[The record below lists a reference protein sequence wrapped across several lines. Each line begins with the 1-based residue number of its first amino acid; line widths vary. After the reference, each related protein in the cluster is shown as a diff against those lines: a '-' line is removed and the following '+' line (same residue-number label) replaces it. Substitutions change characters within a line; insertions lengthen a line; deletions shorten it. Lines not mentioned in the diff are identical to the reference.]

1 MAITDAAPHSA
12 APSQPTSPAEP
23 ATPSLFDHPG
33 MENFHPAVRA
43 WFADRFPD
51 GPTAPQRAAWPH
63 IEARRHTLVAAP
75 TGSGKTLS
83 AFLVAIDRLY
93 KAHERGEATDGIA
106 RVVYVS
112 PLKALAVDIA
122 ENLERPLM
130 EIAAIAKSMGGSA
143 PTIRVGVRSGD
154 TPTSVRAA
162 MVKKPPAFIV
172 TTPESLYL
180 MCTSSRAR
188 AALSTVDTVIVD
200 EIHSLARDKRGSHLS
215 LTLERL
221 DHLCRTSGGADAGPV
236 RVGLSAT
243 QKPIS
248 TVADL
253 LVGARR
259 RDDGDF
265 DCAIV
270 DEGHVRELDL
280 NLVIPPSEMEAI
292 APAEQMG
299 EILEHIADLV
309 EAHTT
314 TLVFVNTRRMAERIS
329 HELGERLAERQS
341 ADAPIAQDLAEAHVV
356 AHHGSLSKE
365 RRAQV
370 ERRLRAGDLKALVAT
385 ASLELGIDVGPVDL
399 VCQLGSPRNI
409 ATFLQ
414 RVGRANHN
422 RYGVPKGRL
431 FPQTRDDLV
440 ECCAL
445 LTAVHGGR
453 LDAIVPPV
461 APLDILVQQLVA
473 EVSADEWDLDE
484 LFTLVT
490 TAGPFQTVT
499 RAEFDECVE
508 LAAHGVLTGRGV
520 RSWWLHHDAENDTVA
535 GRRGARM
542 AALTSGGAIPE
553 LGDYRVLLDPDDTF
567 IGSVNEDWATESMPG
582 DIFTLGTHSWR
593 IRRIEPGVVRVVDA
607 EGLPPT
613 IPVWFGEAPGRTLEL
628 SEEVCR
634 IRRAVEERLRAGDP
648 EGARRWLMGAAQI
661 DAEPAEQVV
670 RYLAASLAIL
680 GTLPTRDTLV
690 IERFFDESGG
700 MQLIVHSPHG
710 ARLNRAFG
718 LALRKKFCKNFDFEL
733 QAAASDDAVCLS
745 LGPQHSFPLA
755 DVAGFL
761 SSKTVESTLVNA
773 VLVPPA
779 PMFLSRWR
787 WNLNRALLVLRWKGG
802 RKNPPPIQRMEA
814 DDMMAALFPVAAAC
828 QENVSGPIDLP
839 DHVIVQQTMDDTL
852 REGMDVDGLRAL
864 VERLEANEMEV
875 VTVDSTEPSPLCHE
889 LLVGKPFTFLDD
901 AEAIDRRS
909 RAVPLRRGLPV
920 DLSEIGTVS
929 QDAIAQVA
937 EQVIPDPTTP
947 NELFELV
954 DSLVVTQAIDAWR
967 PWFDE
972 LFDAGRMLVGVGRVD
987 ANDGEWAEFWATRSR
1002 RTAAAALR
1010 PDLWPEVPTE
1020 ADDRTAAIEAAVRG
1034 RLELCAMTTVTALA
1048 RQLGIDD
1055 SSVEYALVGLE
1066 NQGFAIRGD
1075 WGIGS
1080 THEGQVGIRA
1090 EVSAQAGS
1098 GADDHEDDRGSRPE
1112 VSRSYWA
1119 SRRLLARMH
1128 VYSNKGKRARVESAT
1143 AQDYMRFL
1151 FEWQH
1156 LAPGTQLSGVDGL
1169 TAVVAQLQGW
1179 QAAAASWES
1188 GLLASR
1194 LTDYR
1199 PEVIDRRSLAG
1210 DITWGRLTVPSTDSA
1225 RPTASKATPMSVL
1238 LRNDLDWLVEAV
1250 RGDAELARPTE
1261 GCAAEL
1267 LDEFSARGARFH
1279 HELVDGTG
1287 RLATDVEAGLW
1298 ELVWRGLAHADSF
1311 HALRSLFDAR
1321 DRKASP
1327 RPRRGLRKGTAV
1339 RSGGDGR
1346 WTMFQP
1352 QPTGADRDEL
1362 AEAMAE
1368 QLLARWGVVFHAL
1381 VARETLA
1388 LPWRDILWALR
1399 RLEARGLIAGGR
1411 FVSGFSGEQYA
1422 NHDAAEHLD
1431 RVRRTERPG
1440 MTVEVNACDPANLT
1454 GVVTPGQRV
1463 PARRSLSVV
1472 YLDGLPVRE
1481 CSVEPPRSGRA
1492 AG

>member
-1 MAITDAAPHSA
+1 MAIIETDLSASPNGVAPIVDR
-12 APSQPTSPAEP
+12 PT
-23 ATPSLFDHPG
+23 LFEHAG
-33 MENFHPAVRA
+33 MESFHPAVRA
-43 WFADRFPD
+43 WFGERFPD
-51 GPTAPQRAAWPH
+51 GPTPPQRAAWPH
-63 IEARRHTLVAAP
+63 IAARLDTLVAAP

-93 KAHERGEATDGIA
+93 KAHERGEPTDGVA

-122 ENLERPLM
+122 ENLERPLL
-130 EIAAIAKSMGGSA
+130 EIASIAKAMGFGA

-154 TPTSVRAA
+154 TPTSARAA

-180 MCTSSRAR
+180 MCTSSKAR

-221 DHLCRTSGGADAGPV
+221 DHICRSARDESFV

-248 TVADL
+248 TVANL
-253 LVGARR
+253 LVGNRL
-259 RDDGDF
+259 DDNGEPV
-265 DCAIV
+265 CKVV

-280 NLVIPPSEMEAI
+280 DLVVPPSEMEAI

-299 EILEHIADLV
+299 EILDNIAELV

-314 TLVFVNTRRMAERIS
+314 TLIFVNTRRMAERIS
-329 HELGERLAERQS
+329 HELGERLAER
-341 ADAPIAQDLAEAHVV
+341 DEGAEANVV
-356 AHHGSLSKE
+356 AHHGSLSKD
-365 RRAQV
+365 RRLMV
-370 ERRLRAGDLKALVAT
+370 EQRLRAGDLKALVAT

-431 FPQTRDDLV
+431 YPQTRDDLV

-453 LDAIVPPV
+453 LDALLPPV
-461 APLDILVQQLVA
+461 APLDILIQQLVA
-473 EVSADEWDLDE
+473 EVSAEEWDVDD
-484 LFTLVT
+484 LFAL
-490 TAGPFQTVT
+490 AT
-499 RAEFDECVE
+499 RASPYRNLSRDDFDQC
-508 LAAHGVLTGRGV
+508 LAVAAEGVQTGRGV
-520 RSWWLHHDAENDTVA
+520 RSHWIHHDDVNREVR

-628 SEEVCR
+628 SEEVCS

-648 EGARRWLMGAAQI
+648 DAARAWLMGAAQI
-661 DAEPAEQVV
+661 DAEPAQQVI

-680 GTLPTRDTLV
+680 GTLPTRDKLV
-690 IERFFDESGG
+690 IERFFDETGG

-710 ARLNRAFG
+710 ARLNRGFG

-745 LGPQHSFPLA
+745 LGPQHSFPLG

-761 SSKTVESTLVNA
+761 KSKSVEATLTNA
-773 VLVPPA
+773 TLVPPS

-787 WNLNRALLVLRWKGG
+787 WNLNRSLLVLRWKGG

-828 QENVSGPIDLP
+828 QENVSGPIELP
-839 DHVIVQQTMDDTL
+839 DHVIVRQTMDDTL
-852 REGMDVDGLRAL
+852 REAMDIDGLRGL
-864 VERLEANEMEV
+864 VERLERGELEV

-889 LLVGKPFTFLDD
+889 LLVGRAFTFLDD

-920 DLSEIGTVS
+920 DLTEIGTVS
-929 QDAIAQVA
+929 PDAVA
-937 EQVIPDPTTP
+937 EVAQQVIPDPASP
-947 NELFELV
+947 DELYELIE
-954 DSLVVTQAIDAWR
+954 SLVVTRAQDCWR
-967 PWFDE
+967 TMFDE
-972 LFDAGRMLVGVGRVD
+972 LVRAGRAVAVVAD
-987 ANDGEWAEFWATRSR
+987 ADDGEFWTVGADHI
-1002 RTAAAALR
+1002 AAAALR
-1010 PDLWPEVPTE
+1010 PDLWPGVETTS
-1020 ADDRTAAIEAAVRG
+1020 DDRVDALSTAVRG
-1034 RLELCAMTTVTALA
+1034 RLDCCAVTTAEKLA
-1048 RQLGIDD
+1048 VQLGVDR
-1055 SSVEYALVGLE
+1055 SAVEFTLVGLE
-1066 NQGFAIRGD
+1066 SEGFAIRTSARLPSQRQTSSVG
-1075 WGIGS
+1075 G
-1080 THEGQVGIRA
+1080 VGIRT
-1090 EVSAQAGS
+1090 EVSA
-1098 GADDHEDDRGSRPE
+1098 EN
-1112 VSRSYWA
+1112 WA
-1119 SRRLLARMH
+1119 SRRLLSRMH
-1128 VYSNKGKRARVESAT
+1128 VYSQKGKRARVEQAT

-1156 LAPGTQLSGVDGL
+1156 VAPGSQLSGVDGL
-1169 TAVVAQLQGW
+1169 TNVVAQLQGW
-1179 QAAAASWES
+1179 HAAAAAWEPH
-1188 GLLASR
+1188 LLSSR
-1194 LTDYR
+1194 LTDFR
-1199 PEVIDRRSLAG
+1199 PEVLDRRSLAG
-1210 DITWGRLTVPSTDSA
+1210 DLTWGRMVACSTESA
-1225 RPTASKATPMSVL
+1225 RPTATKATPITL
-1238 LRNDLDWLVEAV
+1238 ALRNDLEWLVAAV
-1250 RGDAELARPTE
+1250 RGDSAPDDLGD
-1261 GCAAEL
+1261 GCAREL
-1267 LDEFSARGARFH
+1267 LDELRTRGARFH
-1279 HELVDGTG
+1279 HELGSGTG
-1287 RLATDVEAGLW
+1287 RIPTDVEQGLW
-1298 ELVWRGLAHADSF
+1298 ELVWRGLIHADSF
-1311 HALRSLFDAR
+1311 HAVRSLFDAR
-1321 DRKASP
+1321 DRGQGPK
-1327 RPRRGLRKGTAV
+1327 RVGRGLRRGTAA
-1339 RSGGDGR
+1339 RHGGEGR
-1346 WTMFQP
+1346 WTVFVDHELD
-1352 QPTGADRDEL
+1352 ADRDEL
-1362 AEAMAE
+1362 AEAVAE
-1368 QLLARWGVVFHAL
+1368 QLLARWGVVFHA
-1381 VARETLA
+1381 VVQREQLA
-1388 LPWRDILWALR
+1388 LPWREVLWALR
-1399 RLEARGLIAGGR
+1399 RLEARGQIRGGR

-1422 NHDAAEHLD
+1422 LGEAAQHLD
-1431 RVRRTERPG
+1431 RMRGTERSG
-1440 MTVEVNACDPANLT
+1440 VRIALNACDPLNLT
-1454 GVVTPGQRV
+1454 GVITPGDRI
-1463 PARRSLSVV
+1463 PARRSLTIE
-1472 YLDGLPVRE
+1472 YEDGVPLLA
-1481 CSVEPPRSGRA
+1481 EPATAIGASEL
-1492 AG
+1492 

>member
-1 MAITDAAPHSA
+1 MAIIDAVIDS
-12 APSQPTSPAEP
+12 
-23 ATPSLFDHPG
+23 PSLFDHPG
-33 MENFHPAVRA
+33 MEGFHPAVRA

-51 GPTAPQRAAWPH
+51 GPTPPQQAAWPL
-63 IEARRHTLVAAP
+63 IAGRQHTLVAAP

-93 KAHERGEATDGIA
+93 KAHERGEATDGVT
-106 RVVYVS
+106 RVVYIS

-122 ENLERPLM
+122 ENLERPLL
-130 EIAAIAKSMGGSA
+130 EIAAIAKSMGQSA

-154 TPTSVRAA
+154 TPTSARAA

-180 MCTSSRAR
+180 MCTSSKAR
-188 AALSTVDTVIVD
+188 AALSTVDTLIID
-200 EIHSLARDKRGSHLS
+200 EIHSLARDKRGSHLA
-215 LTLERL
+215 LTMERL
-221 DHLCRTSGGADAGPV
+221 DYICRTRSGVGPI

-248 TVADL
+248 TVAEL
-253 LVGARR
+253 LVGNRTTETGR
-259 RDDGDF
+259 LN
-265 DCAIV
+265 CQLV

-280 NLVIPPSEMEAI
+280 DLVIPPSEMEAI

-299 EILEHIADLV
+299 EVLDHIADLV
-309 EAHTT
+309 DQHTT

-329 HELGERLAERQS
+329 HELGERLAER
-341 ADAPIAQDLAEAHVV
+341 DEGAEMHVV

-365 RRAQV
+365 RRLQV

-399 VCQLGSPRNI
+399 VCQMGSPRNI

-414 RVGRANHN
+414 RVGRANHS

-453 LDAIVPPV
+453 LDALIPPE

-473 EVSADEWDLDE
+473 EVSAEDWDVDE
-484 LFTLVT
+484 LYHL
-490 TAGPFQTVT
+490 VT
-499 RAEFDECVE
+499 RAGPYWELSRSDFDECLA
-508 LAAHGVLTGRGV
+508 LAANGVQTGRGV
-520 RSWWLHHDAENDTVA
+520 RSWWLHHDEENGEVR

-613 IPVWFGEAPGRTLEL
+613 IPVWFGEAPGRTAEL

-634 IRRAVEERLRAGDP
+634 IRRAVEERLKAGDP
-648 EGARRWLMGAAQI
+648 DAARTWLMGAAQI
-661 DAEPAEQVV
+661 DAEPANQVV

-680 GTLPTRDTLV
+680 GTLPTRDTMV
-690 IERFFDESGG
+690 IERFFDETGG
-700 MQLIVHSPHG
+700 MQLIVHSPQG

-755 DVAGFL
+755 DVANFL
-761 SSKTVESTLVNA
+761 ASKTVEATLTNA
-773 VLVPPA
+773 VLVPPS

-814 DDMMAALFPVAAAC
+814 DDCMAALFPLAAAC
-828 QENVSGPIDLP
+828 QENVSGPVELP

-852 REGMDVDGLRAL
+852 REAMDVDGLRAL
-864 VERLEANEMEV
+864 VERLERNEIEV
-875 VTVDSTEPSPLCHE
+875 IAVDSTEPSPLCHE
-889 LLVGKPFTFLDD
+889 LLVGKAFTFLDD

-920 DLSEIGTVS
+920 DLTEIGTVS
-929 QDAIAQVA
+929 NDAMLEVA
-937 EQVIPDPTTP
+937 EQVIPDPQTTD
-947 NELFELV
+947 ELYELL
-954 DSLVVTQAIDAWR
+954 DSLIVTRAVDAWR
-967 PWFDE
+967 TMFDE
-972 LFDAGRMLVGVGRVD
+972 LQRAGRVLDAFGPGVVQGV
-987 ANDGEWAEFWATRSR
+987 EFWAVASQR
-1002 RTAAAALR
+1002 RAAAAVR
-1010 PDLWPEVPTE
+1010 PDLWPGIDVEPDE
-1020 ADDRTAAIEAAVRG
+1020 RASAIAGAVRG
-1034 RLELCAMTTVTALA
+1034 RLDLCATTTAASLA
-1048 RQLGIDD
+1048 TQLGVDA

-1066 NQGFAIRGD
+1066 NEGFAIRGN
-1075 WGIGS
+1075 WGAKE
-1080 THEGQVGIRA
+1080 THATTGA
-1090 EVSAQAGS
+1090 EIPGTL
-1098 GADDHEDDRGSRPE
+1098 
-1112 VSRSYWA
+1112 WA

-1128 VYSNKGKRARVESAT
+1128 VYSQKGKRARVEQAT
-1143 AQDYMRFL
+1143 AQDFMRFL
-1151 FEWQH
+1151 FEWQR
-1156 LAPGTQLSGVDGL
+1156 LAPGTQQSGVDGL

-1179 QAAAASWES
+1179 HAAAAAWEPEILS
-1188 GLLASR
+1188 KR
-1194 LTDYR
+1194 LTDFR
-1199 PEVIDRRSLAG
+1199 PEVLDRRSLAG
-1210 DITWGRLTVPSTDSA
+1210 DITWGRLVVRDTDSV
-1225 RPTASKATPMSVL
+1225 RPTATKTTPITLM
-1238 LRNDLDWLVEAV
+1238 LRNDLDWLVEAT
-1250 RGDAELARPTE
+1250 RGESAPDVPED

-1267 LDEFSARGARFH
+1267 LAELRERGARFH
-1279 HELVDGTG
+1279 HELGERTG
-1287 RLATDVEAGLW
+1287 RLPSDIELGLW
-1298 ELVWRGLAHADSF
+1298 ELVWRGSVHADSF
-1311 HALRSLFDAR
+1311 HAVRSLFDAR
-1321 DRKASP
+1321 DRGVSP
-1327 RPRRGLRKGTAV
+1327 ARSRRGLRKGTSV
-1339 RSGGDGR
+1339 RHGGEGR
-1346 WTMFQP
+1346 WTVFAEHRLD
-1352 QPTGADRDEL
+1352 ADRDEL
-1362 AEAMAE
+1362 AEAVAE

-1381 VARETLA
+1381 VARESLA
-1388 LPWRDILWALR
+1388 VPWREVLWALR
-1399 RLEARGLIAGGR
+1399 RLEARGLVLGGR

-1422 NHDAAEHLD
+1422 SPEAAQQLD
-1431 RVRRTERPG
+1431 RMRRTGRTG
-1440 MTVEVNACDPANLT
+1440 LRVSINGCDPANLT
-1454 GVVTPGQRV
+1454 GIVTPGERV
-1463 PARRSLSVV
+1463 PARRSLTIT
-1472 YLDGLPVRE
+1472 YIDGLPQSDVQND
-1481 CSVEPPRSGRA
+1481 SNTA
-1492 AG
+1492 

>member
-1 MAITDAAPHSA
+1 MAIIDADI
-12 APSQPTSPAEP
+12 ER
-23 ATPSLFDHPG
+23 PSLFDQPG
-33 MENFHPAVRA
+33 MESFHPAVRA
-43 WFADRFPD
+43 WFADKFPD
-51 GPTAPQRAAWPH
+51 GPTPPQHAAWPH
-63 IEARRHTLVAAP
+63 IAARSHTLVAAP

-93 KAHERGEATDGIA
+93 KAHERGEATDNVA

-122 ENLERPLM
+122 ENLERPLE
-130 EIAAIAKSMGGSA
+130 EIAAIAKSMGLSA
-143 PTIRVGVRSGD
+143 PSIRIGVRSGD
-154 TPTSVRAA
+154 TPTSARAA

-188 AALSTVDTVIVD
+188 AALSTVDTVIID

-221 DHLCRTSGGADAGPV
+221 DHIHKAAGGAGIV

-248 TVADL
+248 TVANL
-253 LVGARR
+253 LVGSRQR
-259 RDDGDF
+259 SNGDL
-265 DCAIV
+265 DCEIV

-280 NLVIPPSEMEAI
+280 NLVVPPSEMEAI

-299 EILEHIADLV
+299 EILDHIGDLV
-309 EAHTT
+309 EEHTT

-329 HELGERLAERQS
+329 HELGERLAERTANAAVTANADGGEP
-341 ADAPIAQDLAEAHVV
+341 ADAGVSAEAHVV

-365 RRAQV
+365 RRAKV
-370 ERRLRAGDLKALVAT
+370 ESRLRAGDLRALVAT

-453 LDAIVPPV
+453 LDAILAPA

-473 EVSADEWDLDE
+473 EISADEWDVDE
-484 LFTLVT
+484 LFELVRR
-490 TAGPFQTVT
+490 AGPYNDLE
-499 RAEFDECVE
+499 RSDFDECIE
-508 LAAHGVLTGRGV
+508 LAANGVQTGRGV
-520 RSWWLHHDAENDTVA
+520 RSWWLHHDEENGAVR

-542 AALTSGGAIPE
+542 AALTNGGAIPE

-634 IRRAVEERLRAGDP
+634 IRRAIEERLRSGEP
-648 EGARRWLMGAAQI
+648 EAARMWLMGAAQI

-680 GTLPTRDTLV
+680 GTLPTRDKLV
-690 IERFFDESGG
+690 VERFFDESGG
-700 MQLIVHSPHG
+700 MQLIVHSPNG

-745 LGPQHSFPLA
+745 LGPQHSFPLG
-755 DVAGFL
+755 DVAHFL
-761 SSKTVESTLVNA
+761 ASTTVEATLINA

-787 WNLNRALLVLRWKGG
+787 WNLNRSLLVLRWKGG

-814 DDMMAALFPVAAAC
+814 DDVMAALFPVAAAC
-828 QENVSGPIDLP
+828 QENVSGPIELP

-864 VERLEANEMEV
+864 VERLEANELEV

-889 LLVGKPFTFLDD
+889 LLVGKAFTFLDD

-920 DLSEIGTVS
+920 DLTEIGTVS
-929 QDAIAQVA
+929 PEAIAQVD
-937 EQVIPDPTTP
+937 EQVTP
-947 NELFELV
+947 EPANADELYELL
-954 DSLVVTQAIDAWR
+954 DSLVVTRAVDAWR
-967 PWFDE
+967 HLYDE
-972 LFDAGRMLVGVGRVD
+972 LFDAGRVLVGVGMGVS
-987 ANDGEWAEFWATRSR
+987 GLAEFWATKAN
-1002 RTAAAALR
+1002 RTASAALR
-1010 PDLWPEVPTE
+1010 PDLWPEVATGV
-1020 ADDRTAAIEAAVRG
+1020 DDRAEALEAAVRG
-1034 RLELCAMTTVTALA
+1034 RLEITAATTATELA
-1048 RQLGIDD
+1048 TQLGIDP

-1066 NQGFAIRGD
+1066 SQGFAIRGE
-1075 WGIGS
+1075 WG
-1080 THEGQVGIRA
+1080 
-1090 EVSAQAGS
+1090 
-1098 GADDHEDDRGSRPE
+1098 DRPAS
-1112 VSRSYWA
+1112 WA
-1119 SRRLLARMH
+1119 CRRLLARMH
-1128 VYSNKGKRARVESAT
+1128 VYSQKGKRARVEAAT
-1143 AQDYMRFL
+1143 AQDYMAFL

-1156 LAPGTQLSGVDGL
+1156 LAPGSQLSGVDGL
-1169 TAVVAQLQGW
+1169 TTVVAQLQGW
-1179 QAAAASWES
+1179 PAAAAAWEPH
-1188 GLLASR
+1188 LLAGR

-1199 PEVIDRRSLAG
+1199 AEVLDRRSLAG
-1210 DITWGRLTVPSTDSA
+1210 DITWGRLAIAATDSA
-1225 RPTASKATPMSVL
+1225 RPTASKATPISLL
-1238 LRNDLDWLVEAV
+1238 LRNDLDWLVEAA
-1250 RGDAELARPTE
+1250 RGDGAAEMPDA

-1267 LDEFSARGARFH
+1267 LDELEQRGARFH
-1279 HELVDGTG
+1279 HELVDATG
-1287 RLATDVEAGLW
+1287 RLVTDVEAGLW
-1298 ELVWRGLAHADSF
+1298 ELVWRGAVHADSF

-1321 DRKASP
+1321 DRKSAP
-1327 RPRRGLRKGTAV
+1327 RPRRGLRQGTAV
-1339 RSGGDGR
+1339 RHGGEGR
-1346 WTMFQP
+1346 WTRFASQRI
-1352 QPTGADRDEL
+1352 DVERDEL
-1362 AEAMAE
+1362 AEAVAE

-1381 VARETLA
+1381 VARETLSV
-1388 LPWRDILWALR
+1388 PWREILWALR
-1399 RLEARGLIAGGR
+1399 RLEARGVIAGGR

-1422 NHDAAEHLD
+1422 AHEAAERLG
-1431 RVRRTERPG
+1431 RIAKTERTG
-1440 MTVEVNACDPANLT
+1440 VTVTVSACDPANLT
-1454 GVVTPGQRV
+1454 GVVTPGDRV
-1463 PARRSLSVV
+1463 PARRSLSVTYV
-1472 YLDGLPVRE
+1472 DGVPTE
-1481 CSVEPPRSGRA
+1481 T
-1492 AG
+1492 

>member
-1 MAITDAAPHSA
+1 MAILESSLSSSESGVVDR
-12 APSQPTSPAEP
+12 
-23 ATPSLFDHPG
+23 PSLFDHPE
-33 MENFHPAVRA
+33 MESFHPAVRA
-43 WFADRFPD
+43 WFGERFPD
-51 GPTAPQRAAWPH
+51 GPTPPQRAAWPH
-63 IEARRHTLVAAP
+63 IAARLDTLVAAP

-122 ENLERPLM
+122 ENLERPLL
-130 EIAAIAKSMGGSA
+130 EIASIAKGMGLGA
-143 PTIRVGVRSGD
+143 PIIRVGVRSGD
-154 TPTSVRAA
+154 TPTSARAA

-180 MCTSSRAR
+180 MCTSSKAR

-221 DHLCRTSGGADAGPV
+221 DHICRTAHSEGESFV
-236 RVGLSAT
+236 RIGLSAT

-248 TVADL
+248 TVANL
-253 LVGARR
+253 LVGNRFGV
-259 RDDGDF
+259 DGEAA
-265 DCAIV
+265 CKVV
-270 DEGHVRELDL
+270 DEGHVRLLDL
-280 NLVIPPSEMEAI
+280 DLVVPPSEMEAI

-299 EILEHIADLV
+299 EILDHIAELV

-314 TLVFVNTRRMAERIS
+314 TLIFVNTRRMAERIS
-329 HELGERLAERQS
+329 HELGERLALNDEG
-341 ADAPIAQDLAEAHVV
+341 AEANVV

-365 RRAQV
+365 RRLMV

-431 FPQTRDDLV
+431 YPQTRDDLV

-453 LDAIVPPV
+453 LDALLPPL
-461 APLDILVQQLVA
+461 APLDILIQQLVA
-473 EVSADEWDLDE
+473 EVSADEWDVDE
-484 LFTLVT
+484 LFALV
-490 TAGPFQTVT
+490 A
-499 RAEFDECVE
+499 RASPYRDLSRGDFDECLQ
-508 LAAHGVLTGRGV
+508 LAAEGVQTGRGV
-520 RSWWLHHDAENDTVA
+520 RAHWIHHDDVNGQVR

-628 SEEVCR
+628 SEEVCI

-648 EGARRWLMGAAQI
+648 DAARTWLMGAAQI
-661 DAEPAEQVV
+661 DAEPAQQVI

-680 GTLPTRDTLV
+680 GTLPTRDKLV
-690 IERFFDESGG
+690 IERFFDETGG
-700 MQLIVHSPHG
+700 MQLIVHSPNG

-745 LGPQHSFPLA
+745 LGPQHSFPLG

-761 SSKTVESTLVNA
+761 KSKTIEQTLTNA
-773 VLVPPA
+773 VLVPPS

-787 WNLNRALLVLRWKGG
+787 WNLNRSLLVLRWKGG

-814 DDMMAALFPVAAAC
+814 DDMMAALFPLAAAC
-828 QENVSGPIDLP
+828 QENVSGPVELP
-839 DHVIVQQTMDDTL
+839 DQVIVRQTMDDTL
-852 REGMDVDGLRAL
+852 REAMDLDGLREL
-864 VERLEANEMEV
+864 VGRLEDNTLEV

-889 LLVGKPFTFLDD
+889 LLVGKAFTFLDD

-920 DLSEIGTVS
+920 DLTEIGEVAPE
-929 QDAIAQVA
+929 AIAEVA
-937 EQVIPDPTTP
+937 GQVIPDPKTP
-947 NELFELV
+947 DELYELL
-954 DSLVVTQAIDAWR
+954 DSLVATRAEDAWR
-967 PWFDE
+967 PMFDE
-972 LFDAGRMLVGVGRVD
+972 LRATNRVEERDGKWGVLPWREITD
-987 ANDGEWAEFWATRSR
+987 HLEQ
-1002 RTAAAALR
+1002 
-1010 PDLWPEVPTE
+1010 
-1020 ADDRTAAIEAAVRG
+1020 AVRG
-1034 RLELCAMTTVTALA
+1034 RLDLCAVTTGDMLA
-1048 RQLGIDD
+1048 SQMGVDR
-1055 SSVEYALVGLE
+1055 SSIEFTLVGLE
-1066 NQGFAIRGD
+1066 NEGFAIRGQWSALATSHAD
-1075 WGIGS
+1075 PVDESRIG
-1080 THEGQVGIRA
+1080 
-1090 EVSAQAGS
+1090 AQ
-1098 GADDHEDDRGSRPE
+1098 E
-1112 VSRSYWA
+1112 WC

-1128 VYSNKGKRARVESAT
+1128 VYSQKGKRARVEAAT
-1143 AQDYMRFL
+1143 AQDFMRFL

-1156 LAPGTQLSGVDGL
+1156 LAPGSQLQGVDGL
-1169 TAVVAQLQGW
+1169 TSVVTQLQGW
-1179 QAAAASWES
+1179 HAAAAAWEPHVLS
-1188 GLLASR
+1188 PR

-1199 PEVIDRRSLAG
+1199 AEVLDRRSLAG
-1210 DITWGRLTVPSTDSA
+1210 DLTWGRFVVCTTESA
-1225 RPTASKATPMSVL
+1225 RPTATKATPITL
-1238 LRNDLDWLVEAV
+1238 ALRNDLDWLVAAA
-1250 RGDAELARPTE
+1250 RGDVQPPEQEA
-1261 GCAAEL
+1261 GCATEL
-1267 LDEFSARGARFH
+1267 LDELRTRGARFH
-1279 HELVDGTG
+1279 HELGAGTG
-1287 RLATDVEAGLW
+1287 RLPTDVEQGLW
-1298 ELVWRGLAHADSF
+1298 ELVWRGQVHADSF
-1311 HALRSLFDAR
+1311 HAVRSLFDAR
-1321 DRKASP
+1321 DRSTTPK
-1327 RPRRGLRKGTAV
+1327 RTGHGLRRGSTA
-1339 RSGGDGR
+1339 RHGGEGR
-1346 WTMFQP
+1346 WTLFAEHP
-1352 QPTGADRDEL
+1352 LDADPDEL
-1362 AEAMAE
+1362 AEAVAE

-1381 VARETLA
+1381 VAREQLA
-1388 LPWRDILWALR
+1388 LPWREILWAFR
-1399 RLEARGLIAGGR
+1399 RLEARGLIRGGR

-1422 NHDAAEHLD
+1422 IPEAAQHLD
-1431 RVRRTERPG
+1431 RMRRSDRSGVR
-1440 MTVEVNACDPANLT
+1440 VEVNACDPLNLT
-1454 GVVTPGQRV
+1454 GVITPGDRI
-1463 PARRSLSVV
+1463 PARRGATITYV
-1472 YLDGLPVRE
+1472 DGLPLPE
-1481 CSVEPPRSGRA
+1481 SS
-1492 AG
+1492 